1 MALKLKPE
9 CGPLWT
15 HVVVL
20 GGADGGFE
28 PVQMGLDV
36 LHVHRVLA
44 ATHFQDQLL
53 TDQSEAITG
62 AESQRLFPALQEK
75 NLHRDPECASVTHPG
90 PEAHDELSL
99 LTVAH

>member
-1 MALKLKPE
+1 MQSWPVV
-9 CGPLWT
+9 T

-20 GGADGGFE
+20 GGADGGFKS
-28 PVQMGLDV
+28 VQMGLDV

-44 ATHFQDQLL
+44 ATHFQDQLM
-53 TDQSEAITG
+53 TKQSNAITS
-62 AESQRLFPALQEK
+62 AEFQLLFWALKE
-75 NLHRDPECASVTHPG
+75 NNRRRGPESETVTHPG

>member
-1 MALKLKPE
+1 MQPW
-9 CGPLWT
+9 PVVT

-20 GGADGGFE
+20 GGADRGFKS
-28 PVQMGLDV
+28 VQMGLDV

-44 ATHFQDQLL
+44 TTHFQDQLM
-53 TDQSEAITG
+53 TNQSNAITS
-62 AESQRLFPALQEK
+62 AKFQLLFLALPEK
-75 NLHRDPECASVTHPG
+75 HLHRGPESVTVTHPG